1 MGNVRRAWIVL
12 RRAMAMAQMLGLDR
26 QTRAVTHNADT
37 DGSQAVSPS
46 ERIWFL
52 LVHYDQYLSLV
63 LGISPNLPEHSQ
75 TTARLLQKCT
85 PSQRMGRLHSM
96 AAGRILQRNRVNMY
110 DVAETNKI
118 DKILQEA
125 AGCMPAQWWLPPDRI
140 DDRDN
145 EKVFIDRLMVHFA
158 HYNILLQVHIP
169 YMLRSLSGQQQYYY
183 STSAV
188 VNCSREILVRFTTF
202 RTRYPLVSYCRGL
215 DIFTFIACIAL
226 SLLHIHCSREGQRAA
241 SCDDVG
247 IYGLL
252 THQRLVHRGLM
263 ERALQNIEK
272 IAQIEKDDK
281 ITNGIAP
288 VFQKL
293 LLLEEDAHRG
303 TNYSIHLPADAEQ
316 PIPSSSDAL
325 SLEVPF
331 CGTIKISRESSLDS
345 LPTGPPSSYSDMM
358 KMTYMPMDV
367 FPLSLAGCG
376 VPDDQ
381 DPMVR
386 ERRDIENNRSD
397 NTHNCTSTLCPSD
410 LRSIPYE
417 VQGLTSTPGL
427 PVPEILGDFEERQNF
442 AGFFE
447 RIWDVE

>member
-1 MGNVRRAWIVL
+1 
-12 RRAMAMAQMLGLDR
+12 MAMAQMLGLDR
-26 QTRAVTHNADT
+26 QARAVTHNADT
-37 DGSQAVSPS
+37 DGAQVISSS

-96 AAGRILQRNRVNMY
+96 AAGRILQRNRINMY
-110 DVAETNKI
+110 DIAETNKI

-125 AGCMPAQWWLPPDRI
+125 AGCMPAQWWLPPDRS

-145 EKVFIDRLMVHFA
+145 EKLFIDRLMVHFA

-169 YMLRSLSGQQQYYY
+169 YMLRSLGGQQQYYY

-188 VNCSREILVRFTTF
+188 VDCSREILVRFTTF

-215 DIFTFIACIAL
+215 DVFAFIACISL
-226 SLLHIHCSREGQRAA
+226 CLLHIHSSYESQRAT
-241 SCDDVG
+241 SCDGAG

-263 ERALQNIEK
+263 ERALQNIQK
-272 IAQIEKDDK
+272 IAQIEKDDE
-281 ITNGIAP
+281 ITHGIAP
-288 VFQKL
+288 AFQKL
-293 LLLEEDAHRG
+293 LLVEEEAHRG
-303 TNYSIHLPADAEQ
+303 INYNIHLPSDAEQ
-316 PIPSSSDAL
+316 PIVNSSDTL

-331 CGTIKISRESSLDS
+331 CGTIKISRAKPLNSI
-345 LPTGPPSSYSDMM
+345 PTGPPSSFIDTTQMA
-358 KMTYMPMDV
+358 YMPMDT
-367 FPLSLAGCG
+367 FPSSIMGCSMLALP
-376 VPDDQ
+376 VLQASDDQ
-381 DPMVR
+381 ESMVR
-386 ERRDIENNRSD
+386 ERHEVESKQASNPD
-397 NTHNCTSTLCPSD
+397 TCTSMPYPSD

-417 VQGLTSTPGL
+417 VQGSTSIPGL
-427 PVPEILGDFEERQNF
+427 PVSEILGDF
-442 AGFFE
+442 
-447 RIWDVE
+447 